1 VELLILISSIASL
14 KQLQTSIIALAL
26 VLLPGICLAAAQ
38 QKVVYSWPKAL
49 AADTRGHYPI
59 ALLHLA
65 LEKSG
70 QPYQA
75 VPSETE
81 LSQFRTLRQL
91 EIGADIDVVWTMSS
105 PEREQ
110 QLLPI
115 RIPIDRGL
123 IGWRL
128 LLIRQQDQQQFLQLD
143 DANQLKQLKTIQGLD
158 WPDYHILKSNGFT
171 VSSSASY
178 QGMFNMLHAKRI
190 DYFPRSVTELPAE
203 IAAHSGLDFIAAPK
217 WVLYYPAVLYFFVNK
232 HNTELA
238 QAIELGLRKAIADGS
253 MQHLFLQ
260 HFGEAIKG
268 SNLSARTVLKLHNPL
283 LTPQTPLQDSSLWFD
298 PHKGY

>member
-1 VELLILISSIASL
+1 MSL
-14 KQLQTSIIALAL
+14 KQLQFLIIVLALA
-26 VLLPGICLAAAQ
+26 LLPGISHAVSQ

-49 AADTRGHYPI
+49 AADSRGHYPI

-70 QPYQA
+70 QAYQA
-75 VPSETE
+75 HPSETE

-91 EIGADIDVVWTMSS
+91 EVGAGIDVVWTMSS

-110 QLLPI
+110 QLRPI

-128 LLIRQQDQQQFLQLD
+128 LLIRQQDQQNFFQLSQ
-143 DANQLKQLKTIQGLD
+143 AGQLKQLKTIQGLD
-158 WPDYHILKSNGFT
+158 WPDYNILKSNGFR

-178 QGMFNMLHAKRI
+178 QGMFTMLHAGRI

-203 IAAHSGLDFIAAPK
+203 IAAHPGLNFMAAPK
-217 WVLYYPAVLYFFVNK
+217 WVLHYPAVLYFFVNK
-232 HNTELA
+232 HNTALA
-238 QAIELGLRKAIADGS
+238 QAIEQGLRLAIADGS
-253 MQHLFLQ
+253 MRQLFLH
-260 HFGEAIKG
+260 HFGEAITKA
-268 SNLSARTVLKLHNPL
+268 NLTERTVLQLHNPL
-283 LTPQTPLQDSSLWFD
+283 LTPQTPLQDSSLWFN